1 MISVLLHSLRDVA
14 QKAFIWEL
22 GQLDPPEGSAKC
34 HLL

>member
-1 MISVLLHSLRDVA
+1 MISVLLHSLRDIA